1 MVFGPQRVAAT
12 SVISTGSGPCRAWWS
27 KPYSYAIAGIDQ
39 SLDTKPAIVGK
50 DVVVRAIFDLDAD
63 RLDLTTKFVL

>member
-1 MVFGPQRVAAT
+1 MVFGPQGVAAT
-12 SVISTGSGPCRAWWS
+12 SVSTGSGPRRAWWS
-27 KPYSYAIAGIDQ
+27 KPYSHAIAGIDQ
-39 SLDTKPAIVGK
+39 SLDAKPSIVGK